1 MRDKPENIYLVGLMG
16 AGKTTIGKALAKRLG
31 WRFVDSDHEIE
42 ARTGVSIPTI
52 FEIEGEAG
60 FRRRE
65 TQVLGE
71 LAGLRNVVMATGGG
85 IVLAEEN
92 RMRLKENGLVVFL
105 DVPPAQL
112 YERTRHD
119 RNRPLLQVAD
129 PLGRLG
135 ELYEQRAPFYRDVA
149 DVVIDGARCNAQSV
163 VQVLAREYESLCNP
177 SS

>member
-1 MRDKPENIYLVGLMG
+1 MSGKPENIYLVGLMG

-52 FEIEGEAG
+52 FEIEGEEG

-65 TQVLGE
+65 TQVLRE
-71 LAGLRNVVMATGGG
+71 LTALPHIVMATGGG
-85 IVLAEEN
+85 VVIAEEN
-92 RMRLKENGLVVFL
+92 RQLLRDNGFVVYL
-105 DVPPAQL
+105 DVSPAQL

-129 PLGRLG
+129 PLRRLQ
-135 ELYEQRAPFYRDVA
+135 ELLEVRGPYYREVA
-149 DVVIDGARCNAQSV
+149 DLVVDGNRCNATAV
-163 VQVLAREYESLCNP
+163 VQLLARGYEHLCNP
-177 SS
+177 